1 MEDFNSKY
9 TGEQVEAL
17 LDIVAEGG
25 SGGGGEGEVQ
35 KTTEAEITAMGFTK
49 NLGTITEVKMNG
61 TSKGTSGVVDLG
73 NVPTQES
80 VGDLQDLV
88 EDLSS
93 EVGKLTQDK
102 VDKVDGKQLSTE
114 DFTTVLKNKLDGL
127 NNYDDTELAESLS
140 TLRADFDKLVS
151 GDTTTAIKTFN
162 EIIAF
167 LDGIQDS
174 QDLSSIIASIEQQ
187 IAGKQDTIS
196 DLATIRSGAAKGATA
211 LQSYTE
217 KYKGTV
223 TGVKLNGTTY
233 SPSNG
238 VVDLGTI
245 SGGDGGGNSAYPIVE
260 IGIEPNASQ
269 TVTLQPNTYYIL
281 RGVGISGSGD
291 VTIELA
297 PPENTAIANEYVCLF
312 EYWDGLPVIMP
323 FVVWANDEAPV
334 INSITEISIVG
345 GYGVWCIYE

>member
-73 NVPTQES
+73 NVQTP
-80 VGDLQDLV
+80 
-88 EDLSS
+88 
-93 EVGKLTQDK
+93 
-102 VDKVDGKQLSTE
+102 
-114 DFTTVLKNKLDGL
+114 
-127 NNYDDTELAESLS
+127 
-140 TLRADFDKLVS
+140 
-151 GDTTTAIKTFN
+151 
-162 EIIAF
+162 IA
-167 LDGIQDS
+167 
-174 QDLSSIIASIEQQ
+174 
-187 IAGKQDTIS
+187 
-196 DLATIRSGAAKGATA
+196 DLATIRSGASKGATA
-211 LQSYTE
+211 VQPADISEFLTVEDIAAVATTGRYEDLVNKPTIPSAVTESTVSGWGFTKNSGTYSKPSGGIPKTDLASAVQSSLSKADTALQSET
-217 KYKGTV
+217 YKGTV

-260 IGIEPNASQ
+260 IDIEPNASQ

-281 RGVGISGSGD
+281 RGVGFSGSGD

-323 FVVWANDEAPV
+323 FVVWANGEAPV

-345 GYGVWCIYE
+345 EYGVWCIYE